1 MDNDIIAQ
9 ASASAQRGEQ
19 LSRERDA
26 YRYICAWDR
35 GDLEALCTIS
45 ERAEHDPE
53 MQKILDSI
61 DEEMAEEMEKE
72 MEPVSEEEAKRMHEK
87 VRHLTR
93 QYFEE
98 R

>member
-1 MDNDIIAQ
+1 MKDILTQ
-9 ASASAQRGEQ
+9 ASAAAQRGLQ

-26 YRYICAWDR
+26 YLYICAWDR
-35 GDLEALCTIS
+35 GDLEAVCAIS
-45 ERAEHDPE
+45 DKAEHDPE
-53 MQKILDSI
+53 LREMLDGI

-72 MEPVSEEEAKRMHEK
+72 AKPVSEEESERMHAK
-87 VRHLTR
+87 VKHLTR